1 MRNIEI
7 VEYFTF
13 VNNNDI
19 KLERYRTLEEL
30 FESVPKFVSSADKQ
44 LGKASIYI
52 GIGADFWII
61 KEDGSKEFASL
72 DFVNRKV
79 NEERFSFCKDIEKLE
94 IRLPE
99 EVKMKFSELIEIL

>member
-7 VEYFTF
+7 VEYFAF

-19 KLERYRTLEEL
+19 KLERYSTLEEL
-30 FESVPKFVSSADKQ
+30 CESVPKFVSNVDKQ
-44 LGKASIYI
+44 LEKANAYI
-52 GIGADFWII
+52 GIGADFWIV
-61 KEDGSKEFASL
+61 KEDGSKEFGSL
-72 DFVNRKV
+72 DFINRKV

-99 EVKMKFSELIEIL
+99 QVNMKFSELIEIL